1 MLHVSYT
8 SLLKNRS
15 IYVSPRMRLHSKYF
29 RKLKTEVSLLHLAFY
44 YFVFL
49 FQERSSL
56 LRKWYDLMIQNKDDL
71 AKIITAESVSAGT
84 NLVLEETVQEF
95 LEESLEEPL
104 TSVLLGS

>member
-1 MLHVSYT
+1 M
-8 SLLKNRS
+8 
-15 IYVSPRMRLHSKYF
+15 
-29 RKLKTEVSLLHLAFY
+29 AFY

-71 AKIITAESVSAGT
+71 AKIITAESVSSGP

-95 LEESLEEPL
+95 LEESLEESL
-104 TSVLLGS
+104 TSLLLGS